1 MLKYFD
7 VRQNNEDC
15 GSSGQ
20 LKYQTTP
27 DELVTTDIN
36 PPAPSQ
42 PDWGVWCCYSPN
54 GATITGAN
62 DSLLVSFNA
71 WLTQKIPKI
80 RFIVTQRMMN
90 MKILVL
96 VLKHDEMEYGSWW
109 KIVNYPHHQIFSS
122 FLQTRLLEPSVRI
135 FWAGGCEVGQVTCY
149 AMLGDD
155 QWHGHSSCPVQ
166 PVPAQFPNFPQQ
178 ECGLTTS
185 HWSRLC
191 PCYTHIPMGKYLW
204 GKIIQIFE
212 PIKLEK
218 YSLLIYTEVTF
229 C

>member
-36 PPAPSQ
+36 PPSPSL

-90 MKILVL
+90 ILVL
-96 VLKHDEMEYGSWW
+96 VLKHDEMEYGSCGKLW
-109 KIVNYPHHQIFSS
+109 IIHIIRFSQVS
-122 FLQTRLLEPSVRI
+122 YRQGCSGQAWGYFERVY
-135 FWAGGCEVGQVTCY
+135 GCEVGQVTCY

-191 PCYTHIPMGKYLW
+191 LGPATLTFHWENTCG
-204 GKIIQIFE
+204 
-212 PIKLEK
+212 EK
-218 YSLLIYTEVTF
+218 
-229 C
+229 